1 MKRAIVLGGGG
12 ARGSFQVGMLKEIV
26 INKEIDFQIL
36 RGVSVGALNSSFLA
50 MASVGKNKKESLK
63 NLQKQVESL
72 EKLWLEEIKG
82 NYSVYGEKF
91 GMLFSLALGSDSLY
105 TTEPLKELINKYID
119 INKLKSSGRNFSIG
133 TVSLLTG
140 KYEEWGSD
148 TENFKEKLLASC
160 SIPLI
165 FPPVKIKDDL
175 LVDGGVRNITPL
187 ASAFDEKPD
196 EIYVLLTSKIIKKED
211 GSLPESTIEK
221 EPYSKWDDNWL
232 GTKVSGFNILKR
244 SIEILTDEIY
254 LDDIRQA
261 ITWNKILKIV
271 EEEIEILKEMKLL
284 KEGKRLKDKFKSF
297 GKKFIPIYI
306 LAPQILYGEDNN
318 SVNFS
323 PKLIKE
329 AISHGIEVAK
339 DKEKWFCF

>member
-1 MKRAIVLGGGG
+1 MKAIVLGGGG

-26 INKEIDFQIL
+26 INKGIDFQIL

-72 EKLWLEEIKG
+72 EKLWVEEIKG

-91 GMLFSLALGSDSLY
+91 GMIFSLALGSDSLY

-119 INKLKSSGRNFSIG
+119 IKKLKNSGRNFSIG

-148 TENFKEKLLASC
+148 AEDFKEKLLASC

-165 FPPVKIKDDL
+165 FPPVKLKDDL

-187 ASAFDEKPD
+187 ASAFSQKPD

-211 GSLPESTIEK
+211 GFLPESTIEK

-232 GTKVSGFNILKR
+232 GTKISGFNILKR

-261 ITWNKILKIV
+261 ISWNKILKIF
-271 EEEIEILKEMKLL
+271 EEEVRLL
-284 KEGKRLKDKFKSF
+284 KEKKLPKEAKKLKEKFKSF
-297 GKKFIPIYI
+297 GKKLIPIYI

-329 AISHGIEVAK
+329 AISHGIEIAK